1 MKIIIFE
8 IISIF
13 GFLIEGIKSRIL
25 FVRHLFKK
33 KYFFIE
39 KSITSKHVLLLA
51 LYEKDEVR
59 EDIFELIKYYKKS
72 NFSIIAIN
80 TSKLNQEQK
89 EKLTPF
95 CDVYLERNNYGQCF
109 GSYKEGLLYLYKHS
123 DYENIQSVTILND
136 SVYFLKKNLAKLIEL
151 SRSAD
156 FFGLT
161 ENKDFDYHIS
171 SYALFIS
178 NKILVSDVFK
188 NFWKKYQLSSSRKE
202 IISNGEIK
210 LSKVLIENN
219 HNIKPAYDVDILNKI
234 YLHQI
239 FEFYPSYFY
248 KDENFLEEH
257 LKLCKT
263 REVKGDIKIK
273 YLDFFS
279 HKHYKDFESY
289 FYKINRRVIKSFES
303 GSQIH
308 KNYLIFLY
316 DQFPCIKL
324 DLLSRAKLS
333 ADELSIID
341 KLFLD
346 NQEFKKF
353 KKLVL
358 THGNKDLSSL
368 YKKSLYKTGVI

>member
-1 MKIIIFE
+1 M
-8 IISIF
+8 
-13 GFLIEGIKSRIL
+13 
-25 FVRHLFKK
+25 
-33 KYFFIE
+33 
-39 KSITSKHVLLLA
+39 
-51 LYEKDEVR
+51 
-59 EDIFELIKYYKKS
+59 
-72 NFSIIAIN
+72 
-80 TSKLNQEQK
+80 
-89 EKLTPF
+89 
-95 CDVYLERNNYGQCF
+95 
-109 GSYKEGLLYLYKHS
+109 
-123 DYENIQSVTILND
+123 
-136 SVYFLKKNLAKLIEL
+136 
-151 SRSAD
+151 
-156 FFGLT
+156 
-161 ENKDFDYHIS
+161 
-171 SYALFIS
+171 
-178 NKILVSDVFK
+178 SDVFK

-289 FYKINRRVIKSFES
+289 YYKINRHLIKSFES

-324 DLLSRAKLS
+324 DLLSRANLS

-368 YKKSLYKTGVI
+368 YKKALYKVGVI